1 MQKGWFDKYFTAIK
15 VTIMLC
21 AYGYL
26 GYMLATF
33 NRYDQL
39 PDVWE
44 HLSTHHWGFLAAA
57 TALWF
62 ANWGIEACKW
72 QTLLTQLQPLSFLSS
87 LKSVFIGITTGFFT
101 PNRIGET
108 AGRALLLHNGNR
120 IQGMTLTLVGAV
132 AQNFTSLLYAFMGII
147 CAVLWELNADKL
159 QYTALV
165 IIIGCFIGF
174 ASLYFTLPLWG
185 KRLLQI
191 TWLKKITPYVG
202 AALSIPYATLI
213 KVTLLSMVRYVV
225 YCLQFYLLLLFFGV
239 QLAPSMALILIPLH
253 YLAVSFTPSI
263 AFSEVGIRGA
273 FAGFIIGGVGAVLA
287 SISVWCLN
295 YVFSMM
301 VGSILLL
308 CTKKTIK
315 VKQ

>member
-15 VTIMLC
+15 VMIMLC

-26 GYMLATF
+26 VYMLVTF
-33 NRYDQL
+33 KHYDQL
-39 PDVWE
+39 PAVWN
-44 HLSTHHWGFLAAA
+44 HLSAHRWGYLAAA
-57 TALWF
+57 VVLWL
-62 ANWGIEACKW
+62 ANWGIETCKW
-72 QTLLTQLQPLSFLSS
+72 QTLLTQLQPLPFLSS

-108 AGRALLLHNGNR
+108 AGRALLLQDGNR

-132 AQNFTSLLYAFMGII
+132 AQNFTSLLFGFFAIMGT
-147 CAVLWELNADKL
+147 VLWELNTDKL
-159 QYTALV
+159 QYTALAV
-165 IIIGCFIGF
+165 IIGCFIGF

-185 KRLLQI
+185 KRLLHI
-191 TWLKKITPYVG
+191 TWLKKITPYVQ
-202 AALSIPYATLI
+202 AALSIPYSTLI

-239 QLAPSMALILIPLH
+239 QLAPNMALILIPLH

-308 CTKKTIK
+308 CTKKTIN

>member
-39 PDVWE
+39 PAIWE
-44 HLSTHHWGFLAAA
+44 HLSTHHLGFLAAA
-57 TALWF
+57 TVLWF

-72 QTLLTQLQPLSFLSS
+72 QTLLTQLQPLSFLAS

-108 AGRALLLHNGNR
+108 AGRALLLQDGNR

-132 AQNFTSLLYAFMGII
+132 AQNFTSLLFGFSAIMGT
-147 CAVLWELNADKL
+147 VLWELNTDKL
-159 QYTALV
+159 QYTALAM
-165 IIIGCFIGF
+165 IMGCFVGF
-174 ASLYFTLPLWG
+174 ATLYFTLPLWG
-185 KRLLQI
+185 KRLLHI
-191 TWLKKITPYVG
+191 TWLKKITPYVQ
-202 AALSIPYATLI
+202 AALSIPYSTLI
-213 KVTLLSMVRYVV
+213 KVTLLSMARYLV
-225 YCLQFYLLLLFFGV
+225 YGLQFYLLLLFFGV
-239 QLAPSMALILIPLH
+239 HLEPVEALILIPLH